1 MKNQSNRPILK
12 VSGNKTWMPIIIFVS
27 TGRNFLIKDVA
38 RLELRELITREHT
51 NKDILLRVINLSAN
65 NLACR

>member
-1 MKNQSNRPILK
+1 
-12 VSGNKTWMPIIIFVS
+12 MPIIIFVS